1 MNKIALLAT
10 LVAIFVLPLAMAA
23 EPGGAT
29 VQTNADQGVY
39 PASSA
44 GSVNVNAGHTYLTN
58 LSAEQSTYHWA
69 GLFGNVTG
77 KIVLGDTSSFKMFEW
92 DAIGQWVY
100 ASIASALTWTGTWD
114 AATCSDVESA
124 FSFLTGASDDC
135 AHTFTATDN
144 FNSEAT
150 GQSAS
155 STIEAQTYDNT
166 TTAYWNT
173 MVVKDGAATPNLVF
187 VAPVET
193 GHKSFNNQTVQY
205 QMILPENGGNGDTS
219 PTQYYLWVELK

>member
-23 EPGGAT
+23 QPGGAT
-29 VQTNADQGVY
+29 VQSSTDQGVY
-39 PASSA
+39 PAPNP
-44 GSVNVNAGHTYLTN
+44 GSVNVQAGHTYLTN
-58 LSAEQSTYHWA
+58 LTTEQSTYHWA
-69 GLFGNVTG
+69 GIFGNVTG
-77 KIVLGDTSSFKMFEW
+77 KIVLGDENNFKMFSW

-100 ASIASALTWTGTWD
+100 ASTASALDWTNSWS
-114 AATCSDVESA
+114 AATCSVLDSA

-135 AHTFTATDN
+135 AHTFTTTDN
-144 FNSEAT
+144 FTSEAT
-150 GQSAS
+150 GQSVTN
-155 STIEAQTYDNT
+155 TIEAQTYDNT
-166 TTAYWNT
+166 TTAYWKT
-173 MVVKDGAATPNLVF
+173 MAAQEGSSPTNVVF
-187 VAPVET
+187 IAPVET